1 MAFSEE
7 GMSIGLENEGPADRL
22 FPYSSFEFVLET
34 EDLLL
39 PICDDSIMVLQ
50 KKDQLT
56 GTVPELAEFLGKRTQ
71 YVRIRALADSR
82 KMNDT

>member
-22 FPYSSFEFVLET
+22 FPYSCFEFVLET

-50 KKDQLT
+50 RRISL
-56 GTVPELAEFLGKRTQ
+56 PELFG
-71 YVRIRALADSR
+71 IG
-82 KMNDT
+82 